1 MGLGLAVG
9 LGLGVGLGSTMNID
23 IRSNQGLR
31 HETVGIIFFPFW
43 SILDVTLF
51 SKNLPNMRVD
61 GYPCYPLLVERN
73 IKIELVK

>member
-1 MGLGLAVG
+1 MGFGLAV
-9 LGLGVGLGSTMNID
+9 GLGVGLGSTMNID

-31 HETVGIIFFPFW
+31 HETVGIILFPFW

-51 SKNLPNMRVD
+51 SKILPNMRVD